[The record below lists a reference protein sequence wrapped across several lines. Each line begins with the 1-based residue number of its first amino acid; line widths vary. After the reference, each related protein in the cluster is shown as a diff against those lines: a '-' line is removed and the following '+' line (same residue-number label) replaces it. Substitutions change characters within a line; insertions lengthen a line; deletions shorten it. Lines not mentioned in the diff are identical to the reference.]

1 MSILSFLVSITCF
14 FLVLFSLH
22 LFFAESENKVQN
34 RLLSVLLFTRAGHI
48 LVPLLMG
55 SNQHKLSFILFQS
68 FTPLYFAAPAV
79 FYLYITGFL
88 SEKPLSKLEWL
99 HFIPALAALVHVI
112 PWPGSEN
119 VNWQLLISQFNEYGY
134 FSLKAKSGVFPPY
147 FHYFFRPMLTITYL
161 LLLWVAVLK
170 SKVLKQS
177 SIDNPRRNWLSFIL
191 WVATFF
197 QLMGL
202 TRIILVLCGIPLYNP
217 LFILMNCTALL
228 GVLLYALHEPHI
240 FYGSLLVAI
249 NWNKKELP
257 ANQYVKGKAEV
268 PEKNASQQEEHTW
281 IQPRIL
287 PISFKRIKITEGQL
301 EAYIIL
307 MKKVME
313 QECLFLNPDLQ
324 IVDLANKINV
334 PVHHCSFVINNHL
347 GKNFRDWINGYRIG
361 YFLQQYPVLR
371 SKMTILAIA
380 QESGFKNQATFY
392 NAFRKE
398 KGIMPTSYIAQ
409 ELSTSG

>member
-1 MSILSFLVSITCF
+1 MSILNFLVSITCF
-14 FLVLFSLH
+14 FLFLFSVH
-22 LFFAESENKVQN
+22 LFFAESKNKIQN

-48 LVPLLMG
+48 LVSLLMG
-55 SNQHKLSFILFQS
+55 SSQYKLSFILFQS

-79 FYLYITGFL
+79 FYLYVTGFL
-88 SEKPLSKLEWL
+88 SEKPLSKVKWL

-112 PWPGSEN
+112 PWPGSDD
-119 VNWQLLISQFNEYGY
+119 VNWQLLIRQFNEYGY
-134 FSLKAKSGVFPPY
+134 FSLKAKSGTFPPY
-147 FHYFFRPMLTITYL
+147 FHYFFRPLLTITYL
-161 LLLWVAVLK
+161 LLLWMAVLK

-177 SIDNPRRNWLSFIL
+177 SIDNPRRNWISFIL

-202 TRIILVLCGIPLYNP
+202 TRIILSLCNIPLSNP
-217 LFILMNCTALL
+217 LFISINCAVLL
-228 GVLLYALHEPHI
+228 CVLLYALHKPHI

-249 NWNKKELP
+249 EWKKKEFP
-257 ANQYVKGKAEV
+257 ANHNINGQSEV
-268 PEKNASQQEEHTW
+268 LEREANQQEEHMRK
-281 IQPRIL
+281 QPGIL

-307 MKKVME
+307 MKNVME
-313 QECLFLNPDLQ
+313 KECLFLNPDFQ
-324 IVDLANKINV
+324 IVDLASKINI
-334 PVHHCSFVINNHL
+334 PVHHCSFIINNHL

-361 YFLQQYPVLR
+361 YFLKQYPILK

-380 QESGFKNQATFY
+380 QEAGFKNQATFY
-392 NAFRKE
+392 NSFKKE

-409 ELSTSG
+409 ELSTSD

>member
-79 FYLYITGFL
+79 FYLYTTGFL
-88 SEKPLSKLEWL
+88 SEKPLSKLNWL
-99 HFIPALAALVHVI
+99 HFIPALAALVHVV

-119 VNWQLLISQFNEYGY
+119 LNWQLLISQFNEYGY
-134 FSLKAKSGVFPPY
+134 FSLKAKSGIFPPY
-147 FHYFFRPMLTITYL
+147 FHYFFRPLLTITYL
-161 LLLWVAVLK
+161 LLLWMAVLK

-202 TRIILVLCGIPLYNP
+202 TRIILILCGIPIYNS

-249 NWNKKELP
+249 NWRKKEFP

-268 PEKNASQQEEHTW
+268 PEKDASQQEEHIW
-281 IQPRIL
+281 KQPKIL
-287 PISFKRIKITEGQL
+287 PITFKRIKITEGQL

-324 IVDLANKINV
+324 IVDLASKINI

-347 GKNFRDWINGYRIG
+347 GKNFRDWINGYRIS
-361 YFLQQYPVLR
+361 YFLKQYPVLK

-392 NAFRKE
+392 NAFKKE

-409 ELSTSG
+409 ELSPSD